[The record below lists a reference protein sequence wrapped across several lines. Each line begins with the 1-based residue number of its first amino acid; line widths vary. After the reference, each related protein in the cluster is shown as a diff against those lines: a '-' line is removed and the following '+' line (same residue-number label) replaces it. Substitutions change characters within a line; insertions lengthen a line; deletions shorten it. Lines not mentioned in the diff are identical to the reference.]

1 MLRVSPRQRGRLV
14 EIIRN
19 LSDRI
24 DEARMNGWLGEVQGL
39 QVSLSKAK
47 EKLVSLDRSL
57 ERDRSVG
64 RRGLTDLGMPVIT
77 SPRSDPRRG

>member
-19 LSDRI
+19 LGDRI
-24 DEARMNGWLGEVQGL
+24 AEARMNGWLGEVQGL

-47 EKLVSLDRSL
+47 EQLVGLDRSIN
-57 ERDRSVG
+57 RTGSTGGSVHI
-64 RRGLTDLGMPVIT
+64 GMPIMT
-77 SPRSDPRRG
+77 RPR